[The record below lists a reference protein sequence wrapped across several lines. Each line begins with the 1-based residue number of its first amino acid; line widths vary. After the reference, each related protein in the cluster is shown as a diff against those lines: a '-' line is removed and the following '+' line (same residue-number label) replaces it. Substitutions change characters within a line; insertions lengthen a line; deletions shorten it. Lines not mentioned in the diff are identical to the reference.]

1 MGLPNRRVLGAAMA
15 AMVFGSLGMAAS
27 AGAAE
32 MKRSAFTRGAAGLT
46 ALSDASRTGPAGL
59 SQLPGV
65 SATTFSTGQHGI
77 NVDHLP
83 TAKENIQ
90 LVGKLELETPAEY
103 RYNPSTGAPDPT
115 QPGLVDGQIADV
127 SVYKNAAYLASWSEP
142 SCKRGGFFSV
152 DISDPANPKQL
163 AFVPALEDTY
173 HGEGTH
179 TITLDTAA
187 FKGDVLAVNNE
198 PCGAAGVGGFD
209 LYDVSDPANPK
220 ILVQGAGDQ
229 SPDDTSTNQDPNAVP
244 NSAHSIFI
252 WQDGAKA
259 YAVIVD
265 NTELHDVDIFDITD
279 PKAPVFIGDH
289 DLFEIADAQ
298 NVDIGD
304 TGANGQQGFLHDMVV
319 KHINGAPIMLASY
332 WDAGYIKLNVSDP
345 ANPVIVGDTDFGE
358 EDPLVNI
365 PGTDEP
371 WSLPEGNGHQG
382 EFSHDNKYILAADE
396 DFNQY
401 RPLGRI
407 EADDGTWQFT
417 SWGNPSSGPSVTPST
432 PLEGTVV
439 YIGQACSAAG
449 IPPATATAT
458 IAVAERGGTLA
469 SGEACGFQ
477 NKAEFADSAGY
488 EGLVVMNNATNS
500 APQCDNGVINMTFTN
515 YTRDLVTVMV
525 TRQVGMLML
534 GALDDNYFCNPGGTM
549 TPAPPVG
556 TVGNP
561 ISLSGAFDGW
571 GYTHLYDNSGADPV
585 AVDHFA
591 IEEAVDPR
599 FAVGFGDLSVHE
611 FATDPTEN
619 LAYTAY
625 YAGGLRV
632 LSFGPQGL
640 EEVGKFIDKGGNN
653 FWGVETYTQNNQ
665 RLIAAS
671 DRDHGLYLFKYT
683 GPGAAAAPTC
693 SNIAVAS
700 TASFTLACDDA
711 NKNPLTYSIVAQ
723 PANGSLSVSGDT
735 VKYTPNPGFSGT
747 DSFTYVASDG
757 AAASAP
763 ATATVTV
770 PAPAP
775 APGPGT
781 PTGPKPGA
789 CANDVLGTA
798 ARDLMAGTAAGERLV
813 GGRGNDVID
822 GNAGADCLLG
832 EAGNDLLSGGA
843 GDDDLSGSAGN
854 DALDGDAG
862 KDDLSGGNG
871 NDTLDGG
878 SGNDTLSG
886 GAGTDKIAGGAGTDS
901 VKGGAG
907 NDTISVR
914 GGGRDRVD
922 CGAGRDTVTA
932 DKNDR
937 VGKNCE
943 VVRRK

>member
-1 MGLPNRRVLGAAMA
+1 MKRPSVFQRGATGAA
-15 AMVFGSLGMAAS
+15 S
-27 AGAAE
+27 
-32 MKRSAFTRGAAGLT
+32 
-46 ALSDASRTGPAGL
+46 LSDGITTGPAG
-59 SQLPGV
+59 SFQAAGV
-65 SATTFSTGQHGI
+65 RTATFSTTGQHGV

-83 TAKENIQ
+83 TAKEHVE
-90 LVGKLELETPAEY
+90 LLGKLELETPAEY

-115 QPGLVDGQIADV
+115 QPGLVAGQIADV

-152 DISDPANPKQL
+152 DITDPAKPKQL

-179 TITLDTAA
+179 TITLDTAS

-198 PCGAAGVGGFD
+198 SCGPVGEGGFD

-220 ILVQGAGDQ
+220 TLVQAAGDRT
-229 SPDDTSTNQDPNAVP
+229 PDDDTASGEDPSVAA

-265 NTELHDVDIFDITD
+265 NTEAHDVDIFDITD
-279 PKAPVFIGDH
+279 PRNPVFVADL
-289 DLFEIADAQ
+289 DLFEVAEAQ
-298 NVDIGD
+298 DVDIAD
-304 TGANGQQGFLHDMVV
+304 TGANGQLGFLHDMTV
-319 KHINGAPIMLASY
+319 KHINGVPVMLASY
-332 WDAGYIKLNVSDP
+332 WDAGYIKLNVADP
-345 ANPVIVGDTDFGE
+345 ANPVILGDTDFGE
-358 EDPLVNI
+358 EDPLVDI

-396 DFNQY
+396 DFDQY
-401 RPLGRI
+401 RAIGLIDEEEFGLL
-407 EADDGTWQFT
+407 QFT
-417 SWGNPSSGPSVTPST
+417 AWGNPSQGPAVTPST

-439 YIGQACSAAG
+439 YIGQACN
-449 IPPATATAT
+449 PATIPAATGTAT
-458 IAVAERGGTLA
+458 IAVAERGGTLPD
-469 SGEACGFQ
+469 GVTACGFQ
-477 NKAEFADSAGY
+477 NKAENADTAGY
-488 EGLVVMNNATNS
+488 DGLVIMNNATNA
-500 APQCDNGVINMTFTN
+500 APQCDNGVINMSFAG
-515 YTRDLVTVMV
+515 YTRDLISVMV
-525 TRQVGMLML
+525 TREVGMLML
-534 GALDDNYFCNPGGTM
+534 GAYDPDTYFCNPGGTM
-549 TPAPPVG
+549 TPAPAIG

-591 IEEAVDPR
+591 IEEALDER

-619 LAYTAY
+619 LAYTSY

-632 LSFGPQGL
+632 LGFGPGGL

-671 DRDHGLYLFKYT
+671 DRDHGLYLLKYT
-683 GPGAAAAPTC
+683 GKGAAAAPTC
-693 SNIAVAS
+693 FNVGVNGAQNAAS
-700 TASFTLACDDA
+700 SFDLSCTDA
-711 NKNPLTYSIVAQ
+711 NSNPLTYSIVSQ
-723 PANGSLSVSGDT
+723 PANGTLT
-735 VKYTPNPGFSGT
+735 VEGKTVRYTPNAGFTGT
-747 DSFTYVASDG
+747 DSFTYTANDG
-757 AAASAP
+757 AASSAP
-763 ATATVTV
+763 ASASVAVAV
-770 PAPAP
+770 PVP
-775 APGPGT
+775 APGPGPT
-781 PTGPKPGA
+781 PQPGPKAGA
-789 CANDVLGTA
+789 CANDIFGTV
-798 ARDLMAGTAAGERLV
+798 ARDLMAGTGVGERLI

-822 GNAGADCLLG
+822 GNGGADCLLG
-832 EAGNDLLSGGA
+832 EAGNDQLSGGLGDDDLTGAAGNDTLEGDAGKDELSGGA
-843 GDDDLSGSAGN
+843 GTDL
-854 DALDGDAG
+854 
-862 KDDLSGGNG
+862 
-871 NDTLDGG
+871 LDGG
-878 SGNDTLSG
+878 SGNDSLSG
-886 GAGTDKIAGGAGTDS
+886 GDGADKIVAGAGTDS

-914 GGGRDRVD
+914 GGGRDTVD

-932 DKNDR
+932 DKTDR
-937 VGKNCE
+937 VNRNCE